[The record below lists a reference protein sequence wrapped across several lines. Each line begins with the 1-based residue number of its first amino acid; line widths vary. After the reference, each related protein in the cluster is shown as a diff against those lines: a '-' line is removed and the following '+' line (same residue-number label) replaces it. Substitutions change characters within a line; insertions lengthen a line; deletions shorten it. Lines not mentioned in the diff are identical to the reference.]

1 MVTDIKQIFGN
12 TQELREALYGG
23 VGIDDLIHPIDTD
36 AVMYYNNP
44 KAADGAIVRAKNFM
58 VVFSPCEKFEDNI
71 EPLKC
76 PFVDGLETYNVTE
89 GDHTNISFAQSF
101 FDFIDGSQLT
111 DNSIHTT
118 TTWNVNDTDFLFVRD
133 RKGAWYTNYLETIPN
148 NETYAHTSRTLEQF
162 VEEVIITEIEHYTEL
177 GGDEKRQFLLFGSHE
192 GGGYGACRSMVHIG
206 KKLKADKAN
215 SNSPNLYKDYAG
227 IFSFTIFAY
236 NFQTDILFQDLLKS
250 TPIPGEYTE
259 DIFPNL
265 SVLPNEE
272 NQIDRTD
279 DNISEELVNLYNLGN
294 QIEDI
299 LTDPTIPITMKVGGG
314 HLFEEL
320 DGLGNVGGNNLETP
334 EDYNLH
340 FLYNSNQYT
349 NGLGRQD
356 PATGEIEWLRG
367 VEYIDNLK
375 NNILKEIAET
385 LETPVPVEYVTFYGK
400 GLDGYIANANV
411 KVYAYDERT
420 KIEPTKL
427 DMRLY
432 EFENYYTIGKYEYG
446 EQTSTGE
453 DGSFAI
459 RLLKTDIPRVLKIEL
474 SGGGVELN
482 DIKKETRDKLSNI
495 ILDETDK
502 FEIILDKPL
511 SSDEKD
517 TEIFVTPLSTLKSRL
532 MDEYIYYPFSEQL
545 DDDEGTLSSET
556 DALLRWH
563 NNSNLVANKLLKH
576 KFGLNDGQLKSVD
589 YIANQDVEL
598 LKFNI
603 KLNSYKEI
611 IKYILNG
618 ILKTDEY
625 DYSVRDDLQVY
636 FGIAGTILNY
646 AEMPNS
652 YQSVGTDFSHDKTG
666 DDYLLD
672 ENVIEHILLATD
684 KLCGDPFNGCR
695 SRDITRKYHKTL
707 DKSNVW
713 YWYHEGDKDKSKID
727 FSKLATI
734 VRQIA
739 TPIFNNINTL
749 TNIATGSR
757 TGEVSASNKISK
769 DFVKVAGKVASIQK
783 ILEDYLIKTFVRT
796 DLDNPSN
803 ATEGW
808 WALDSDTESEIENA
822 LAEIQDDFTDT
833 GAEIYSLVFGPPAKP
848 SDIILSTDH
857 NYDPYLPTFEIVN
870 PSVANEEQD
879 VFHKYEYKF
888 STFNFGEQ
896 RMVWIC
902 DKTSTESENVTPPE
916 IPSDLSIDSDVNN
929 SGSRKPA
936 KIFSVEPRSVGQQM
950 SIQYGHNESLAKF
963 YKLASLDGESNV
975 IGVYVR
981 RVLKNGLRSEW
992 CVSHPKLYFSP
1003 PHRFRDTSK
1012 GYANVSFTT
1021 ESSYVILGNDTID
1034 ITWEYNQS
1042 ETDKLNIPIY
1052 KWKLDFYWKQT
1063 EAEEYPTSPTR
1074 ELTFFNY
1081 NVLRN
1086 ESTSTLKKFG
1096 TVLDLKQYFKAG
1108 YYKIK
1113 LGAVDTLR
1121 DDQLPFE
1128 SNSEYN
1134 TRVESG
1140 LYTDIAET
1148 NFDVSLTNF
1157 VSNFDSGSEVGFSPT
1172 FSFRNNDI
1180 NEKTEA
1186 SVHLPW
1192 PNPISSEMG
1201 QVNFVFDVKRW
1212 ESSLDANTSID
1223 VLNGNEIESV
1233 SDNGSWKTITAGY
1246 MRNTNATDQ
1255 SNKYI
1260 PVTKHIVNL
1269 DDLYEQLQ
1277 REHPND
1283 TSNSNF
1289 IGYLETSFDTQ
1300 PITDLIKELRSNADN
1315 ENNQRLH
1322 YFRIRVRLEGETKD
1336 SQWEVSSPLIYD
1348 LRKLKTPTIESYDI
1362 LDEAPGKLSLKL
1374 GNLPALLKTSGDNSG
1389 WGLDEYDSANINP
1402 SYPYGIFGDSVNRIS
1417 TNQTTSFELSV
1428 NGGDFAKVKISNKGI
1443 IQYPNPISFEKRTIS
1458 LRTVSSNSAILPSDG
1473 YEFELGFVF
1482 KKITFTKL
1490 ATYSD
1495 KNHVYPFDRD
1505 TNTAE
1510 VNTEE
1515 TNLYLEWENFGSNLP
1530 NLFGGIQVNG
1540 LEKLGLSYKYK
1551 VKVGNA
1557 ESFILE
1563 NNYFDISDYI
1573 KENSITISGDEAMEI
1588 NVVALDESNQESLSE
1603 DFKINWKSLVNTDVQ
1618 VEFASGLVRDTLP
1631 NKTNLPLVEWEWHFK
1646 DEENYNNL
1654 SPKIRYYELTLNDE
1668 PVKNEITGIDTSSK
1682 FKSELTITKEL
1693 DYFEK
1698 GIRNIFSETFDSE
1711 GDYTLGVTAVL
1722 ASGQKSQEFTHTI
1735 SVNFETPKPPKSIE
1749 LLNTEVSGKNII
1761 RYNEPANIK
1770 FVETDESADREEIAY
1785 YEVKWGSNILEVD
1798 RDDNSYEESSASF
1811 TLSLDTDGLKTG
1823 GEINVISVIPISTEG
1838 IPGEGKQLQFGIWY
1852 TDAQLDDAGA
1862 DRSITQYISTLGPAG
1877 MRGNVMR
1884 SNSVI
1889 LPPSEITNDIS
1900 ELDSDNVKI
1909 GMAVSI
1915 KGTDVYTGD
1924 DYLLSARFNQSGSGW
1939 TSYQPIPLPSDCN
1952 LFHTQDS
1959 QKVIVSSSKF
1969 QDRNY
1974 TNEIRY
1980 KTTYK
1985 GRKLKQ
1991 IVKKWFPAGV
2001 THRVS
2006 RYSYENGHDYNL
2018 VVDNLDWKPRAEDG
2032 YSMYIFTEDS
2042 QKNVTKVFEKSSTQ
2056 KQFNH
2061 DKPTGKYFELL
2072 GYTTMCS
2079 NEDGSLIAFGDS
2091 SVNGKLPSVQKY
2103 SIKINDIGLG
2113 WNSNA
2118 RILKTESEPFN
2129 SNNDLKI
2136 LKDYARTFRL
2146 DAYERDTIVT
2156 SLPPCGDGN
2165 ERDTANSGKENINS
2179 GIAVKFSKFEK
2190 PSGEWKLFSYSN
2202 KFQEINVPEF
2212 DKNVQFAG
2220 NNIAMSR
2227 SGNKVAIGLL
2237 STPDVEN
2244 KVDEDFVEFDI
2255 KLANYSESNDTI
2267 LTKHYDSPSSYSLT
2281 SGANLTRPIADVQ
2294 FQWPH
2299 NQYVYY
2305 EVSYKKTCYSDW
2317 DIVWCDSAETELTK
2331 NPNTWHSKTT
2341 LPKLNEPKREYN
2353 KLMDDGSTVY
2363 ANIYNA
2369 NVEFSLKY
2377 NDYNQNIYF
2386 RVEGQKIEDDV
2397 DTNALFHPN
2406 DIRYNRQIRVTAY
2419 DKNGVSQTNIYG
2431 AYGNSEKVY
2440 AVLLDSYITPKKK
2453 ILSHTPIIAT
2463 IGVDTSTNSV
2473 DTEYKY
2479 INWGGHLTDEY
2490 NPSDYMESASKGGSF
2505 KRPDFESYNL
2515 SVESDSVDSQ
2525 NVDYISAETAGRSP
2539 WVNSAAEFSAEKI
2552 VLSDDGSTMAVKLR
2566 PGLKR
2571 DNTNIMLV
2579 KVFKVD
2585 TLDHDNWVQLGQGF
2599 INNRFVN
2606 ERGDVSLS
2614 GDGKTLALSKV
2625 TEDDASFTIF
2635 TLNEV
2640 ENKWDETKTKERSI
2654 DVNAQDFSS
2663 AYKRSKYKLV
2673 ESDNINHKFTHEL
2686 VRLDAEIADNGYGSE
2701 IKLSYDGNSIVVSAP
2716 HGINSEIPDART
2728 TGRIIVYEN
2737 AGDNEWI
2744 PQVSPLSALEESV
2757 QDKIFKNIS
2766 NKYKQAYG
2774 ITFSDIN
2781 AYDFEGEY
2789 SLRKTS
2795 LIEKST
2801 GGEDNHYL
2809 GTNVFKIKGNLNFNT
2824 QQNVSIRNSG
2834 PKGPSTSWFYDD
2846 ELGRTFEEIKN
2857 WPIAGETE
2865 IIVGDFIKTFSSVEV
2880 FNIND
2885 FRVSVVLPKL
2895 QIYKV
2900 VNTFDLVPLVGYSID
2915 EKNNKSIKK
2924 DISDRYIAIEVIDN
2938 NSVAGTYL
2946 LNRESRGE
2954 YTWNLVRP
2962 GFASPDELPPHKI
2975 DEIYQ
2980 SKNYPS
2986 KNYAIAY
2993 KTQNYLSLEW
3003 DTAYKRLS
3011 SKNLEKVVHEEN
3023 PAYLVEM
3030 RESGNGTTW
3039 HEFPT
3044 DVTYIG
3050 NHWISSTNINGFDKS
3065 TYRDF
3070 SSNAE
3075 NHFRITAKDD
3085 STNTSEASDA
3095 KCFYKLDTDAVSPQ
3109 VNITS
3114 IEIDDQENPIFS
3126 WNDVLDDAYNNAVAT
3141 ANDEYQLTW
3150 SNIGYILQ
3158 LWKANDPNSES
3169 LDTDVDELI
3178 YTSDEISE
3186 TSYKFPFAIEKNT
3199 YHIRIFVV
3207 GDTETNFYLDPERI
3221 MPETTKRRYILSDSF
3236 TTKTFKDI
3244 GYTINNPILR
3254 GWKITSA
3261 TNDQDQNIEIHEE
3274 VSDYDY
3280 LDEPRDD
3287 PFDGTISNTAGT
3299 SWENSSWYFL
3309 PLKDDNQN
3317 NKKLEKFTI
3326 EIASY
3331 RKIDSRF
3338 SSGKFGIDFDY
3349 ADLTEGDN
3357 ETLAKIEI
3365 FKTDT
3370 QGENLSTPIFETDY
3384 ISGFKTGEFVVNGHT
3399 FNVFANGHNGHSSLV
3414 SVATNLVNENTPSG
3428 VMQYKLVK
3436 KKFEIDLSA
3445 IGGLLPDKYNVRIK
3459 MHSPIDDSLSNV
3471 TEWNESNHRLYVLNK
3486 FSVNT
3491 NGDLSPSIS
3500 GGYLDST
3507 ENVKIGEPITIN
3519 WNDISPTTDS
3529 SYEPLIYKVTFNNST
3544 LTDDLNDTRKT
3555 SKYKDDVKNKTN
3567 LKISR
3572 KSDQLFQYV
3581 IPADVYSITNTT
3593 NIKGTLTTYLYDMP
3607 LNSAEF
3613 NFTLFENKLDM
3624 FMYEEGGSGIEHK
3637 TGDTMKWAYY
3647 LDVKDTSHELVFDK
3661 YELELYRLKTRDLL
3675 LGPLAQRTKVGTTI
3689 TRSVNATDG
3698 GVEALTASSPNNAYE
3713 FYDEFEYSLN
3723 GVSFDDFYTFEL
3735 HITAYDKFG
3744 GTTRLIDG
3752 KSFAPTFTNPTLN
3765 LNNLGILSWSIP
3777 DVTARK
3783 TTSIVV
3789 KIMNGET
3796 EEHQEIISYDNKA
3809 NDNTL
3814 EYALT
3819 TSGVP
3824 SGITYNVIVNLKYY
3838 DETITEDNVSWDA
3851 THDDLANVRN
3861 IRVKNTPTMF
3871 IPSQNNF
3878 FHDAEEDEMWSS
3890 TMVQNANGELEKVVW
3905 NERPEFICINPI
3917 PDKGNFVDEDNDAF
3931 YWTWDPV
3938 QGADGYK
3945 TEVKTFRLFQT
3956 WLTDTPNDP
3965 NDDWYATEQTNN
3977 PVEQTTGDPGLLYKY
3992 TSYYV
3997 EEVGEEDDEHLREIS
4012 YKDEIM
4018 HKSDNQRELSQDF
4031 LDEYVTSSEAARP
4044 DINRKVGDWGI
4055 LNSIYN
4061 ESDEKL
4067 KSLVQRNHFL
4077 GFMHICLITP
4087 YTLDASEYVYGE
4099 TQSSEPIMFSEFKP
4113 RVDISGIKQYITNEE
4128 NLDLVFTVKNDSVFL
4143 PIELEDSKN
4152 DNVINPISNIT
4163 ITLTDA
4169 TRANPTEHI
4178 VTIDS
4183 STQTG
4188 ELKLDNHDLIGTY
4201 TLKVVATSQF
4211 DTKFEQEINYEVVPN
4226 KGYFK
4231 DLPTKFNVG
4240 EYEDITVAQSQRPI
4254 ADAKAPTIE
4263 LPLDSFEHDEDAIA
4277 SYLNKFAD
4285 YDYTEQQIESY
4296 FSSVSEDSNVT
4307 YLPGDIIEFKIPQT
4321 PIGTNKSGTYTQNY
4335 INYEEYS
4342 VGYRKYIE
4350 TNTKTITTTTNNR
4363 RRNNTNTYNNWYF
4376 HHRWWRY
4383 RWGYWYYNRAWTW
4396 RRRYHYVY
4404 SRGRWRYSYG
4414 YYRSWGR
4421 YYL

>member
-1 MVTDIKQIFGN
+1 MVNDIKQIFGN
-12 TQELREALYGG
+12 TQELKEALYGG
-23 VGIDDLIHPIDTD
+23 TNGEDIIYPIDTD
-36 AVMYYNNP
+36 AVMYYINP
-44 KAADGAIVRAKNFM
+44 KDSGGNIVRAKNFM

-76 PFVDGLETYNVTE
+76 PFVDHLETYNLVE
-89 GDHTNISFAQSF
+89 GEYTNTSFSQSF
-101 FDFIDGSQLT
+101 FDFINGTQLT
-111 DNSIHTT
+111 NNNKNTT
-118 TTWNVNDTDFLFVRD
+118 STWNVSDTDFLFVRD
-133 RKGAWYTNYLETIPN
+133 RQGAWYTNYLETIPN
-148 NETYAHTSRTLEQF
+148 NDTLTHTSRTLEQF
-162 VEEVIITEIEHYTEL
+162 VEDVIITEIEHYTEL
-177 GGDEKRQFLLFGSHE
+177 GDNEKRQFLLFGSHE

-206 KKLKADKAN
+206 KQIKADKAN
-215 SNSPNLYKDYAG
+215 SNSPELFKDYAG
-227 IFSFTIFAY
+227 IFSFTTFAY

-250 TPIPGEYTE
+250 TPIPGEYINE
-259 DIFPNL
+259 IFPNL

-279 DNISEELVNLYNLGN
+279 DNIPEEMINLYNLGY

-340 FLYNSNQYT
+340 FLYNPKQYV

-375 NNILKEIAET
+375 NNILKEIAQT

-400 GLDGYIANANV
+400 GLDGYITNANV

-474 SGGGVELN
+474 SGGGLTLN

-532 MDEYIYYPFSEQL
+532 MDEYIYYPLSELL
-545 DDDEGTLSSET
+545 DDDTDALSSET

-563 NNSNLVANKLLKH
+563 NNSNLVANKLLKN
-576 KFGLNDGQLKSVD
+576 KFELTDEQLKSVD

-625 DYSVRDDLQVY
+625 AYSVRDDLQVY
-636 FGIAGTILNY
+636 FGIAGTILDY
-646 AEMPNS
+646 AENTDMYES
-652 YQSVGTDFSHDKTG
+652 AGTYLSHDKIG

-672 ENVIEHILLATD
+672 ETIIEHILLATE
-684 KLCGDPFNGCR
+684 KLCGDPFNACR

-707 DKSNVW
+707 ESRVW
-713 YWYHEGDKDKSKID
+713 YWYRDGDGIDKSKID

-739 TPIFNNINTL
+739 IPIFDNINTL

-783 ILEDYLIKTFVRT
+783 ILEDYLRKTFVRT
-796 DLDNPSN
+796 DLNDPST
-803 ATEGW
+803 ASGGW
-808 WALDSDTESEIENA
+808 WALDSDIEGEIKNA
-822 LAEIQDDFTDT
+822 LAEIQDDFTDVGT
-833 GAEIYSLVFGPPAKP
+833 EIYSLVFGLPTKP
-848 SDIILSTDH
+848 SDIIVSPRSTF
-857 NYDPYLPTFEIVN
+857 DPYLPTFEIIN
-870 PSVANEEQD
+870 PSIANEEQG
-879 VFHKYEYKF
+879 VFYKYEYKF
-888 STFNFGEQ
+888 STFDFGEQ

-902 DKTSTESENVTPPE
+902 DKTSTESEDVTPPE
-916 IPSDLSIDSDVNN
+916 IPSGLSIDSNLNN

-936 KIFSVEPRSVGQQM
+936 KIFSIEPRVYDQRM
-950 SIQYGHNESLAKF
+950 DIRYGHNESLAKF
-963 YKLASLDGESNV
+963 YKLASLDEESNV

-1003 PHRFRDTSK
+1003 PHRFKDTTK
-1012 GYANVSFTT
+1012 GNADVSFTT
-1021 ESSYVILGNDTID
+1021 KSSYVVMGNDTID
-1034 ITWEYNQS
+1034 ITWQYNQS

-1063 EAEEYPTSPTR
+1063 DTEEFPTSPTR

-1096 TVLDLKQYFKAG
+1096 TILDLKQYFKAG
-1108 YYKIK
+1108 YHKIK
-1113 LGAVDTLR
+1113 LGVVDANR
-1121 DDQLPFE
+1121 GDQLPFE

-1140 LYTDIAET
+1140 IYTHIAET
-1148 NFDVSLTNF
+1148 NFEVSLTNF
-1157 VSNFDSGSEVGFSPT
+1157 VSDFNSGIEVGFSPT
-1172 FSFRNNDI
+1172 FGFRNNDI

-1192 PNPISSEMG
+1192 PNPISSSLG
-1201 QVNFVFDVKRW
+1201 TVNFVFEVQQW
-1212 ESSLDANTSID
+1212 ESSLDANASID

-1233 SDNGSWKTITAGY
+1233 SDTGSWKTITAGY
-1246 MRNTNATDQ
+1246 MRNTNISEQ

-1260 PVTKHIVNL
+1260 PITKHIVNL

-1277 REHPND
+1277 REHSND
-1283 TSNSNF
+1283 TSNSDF

-1300 PITDLIKELRSNADN
+1300 PITDLIKELRSNADD
-1315 ENNQRLH
+1315 EDNQRLH
-1322 YFRIRVRLEGETKD
+1322 YFRVQVRLEGKSKN
-1336 SQWEVSSPLIYD
+1336 SQWEVSAPLVYD
-1348 LRKLKTPTIESYDI
+1348 LRKLKTPTIESYNV

-1374 GNLPALLKTSGDNSG
+1374 GNLPALLKTSGEDSD
-1389 WGLDEYDSANINP
+1389 WGLEEYDSANIDP
-1402 SYPYGIFGDSVNRIS
+1402 TYPFGVFGDSDNRIP
-1417 TNQTTSFELSV
+1417 TNQTTSFELTV
-1428 NGGDFAKVKISNKGI
+1428 DGGDFTKVKMSNGGV

-1495 KNHVYPFDRD
+1495 ENHVYPFDRD

-1510 VNTEE
+1510 VNTLE
-1515 TNLYLEWENFGSNLP
+1515 TDLYLEWENFGSNFP
-1530 NLFGGIQVNG
+1530 NLFGGIQVDG
-1540 LEKLGLSYKYK
+1540 LEKLGLSYTYK
-1551 VKVGNA
+1551 IKVGSA
-1557 ESFILE
+1557 EPFISE
-1563 NNYFDISDYI
+1563 NNYFDISEYI
-1573 KENSITISGDEAMEI
+1573 KDNGITISDDGVMEI
-1588 NVVALDESNQESLSE
+1588 NVVALDELNQESLSE
-1603 DFKINWKSLVNTDVQ
+1603 DFKINWKSSINTDVQ
-1618 VEFASGLVRDTLP
+1618 IEFASGLVRDTLP
-1631 NKTNLPLVEWEWHFK
+1631 NKTSIPSVEWEWHFK
-1646 DEENYNNL
+1646 DGEIYNNL
-1654 SPKIRYYELTLNDE
+1654 SPKIKHYELTLNGE
-1668 PVKNEITGIDTSSK
+1668 PVKNKITGINLSSK
-1682 FKSELTITKEL
+1682 YRSELTITKEL

-1698 GIRNIFSETFDSE
+1698 DIRNTYSEAFDTA

-1722 ASGQKSQEFTHTI
+1722 TTGQKSNEFTHKF

-1749 LLNTEVSGKNII
+1749 LLNAKSTGKNEIN
-1761 RYNEPANIK
+1761 YLDVAKIK
-1770 FVETDESADREEIAY
+1770 FVETDDNADREEIAY
-1785 YEVKWGSNILEVD
+1785 YEVKWGSSIIEVD
-1798 RDDNSYEESSASF
+1798 RDHTSYEESSASF
-1811 TLSLDTDGLKTG
+1811 TLELDTNGLKVG
-1823 GEINVISVIPISTEG
+1823 GELSIVSVIPISIEG
-1838 IPGEGKQLQFGIWY
+1838 VPGEGKQLQFAIFY
-1852 TDAQLDDAGA
+1852 TTEQSSDLGT
-1862 DRSITQYISTLGPAG
+1862 DRNIIKQIKTVGPRG

-1884 SNSVI
+1884 SDSVT
-1889 LPPSEITNDIS
+1889 LPPFEITNDIS
-1900 ELDSDNVKI
+1900 ELNSDNFKI

-1915 KGTDVYTGD
+1915 KGTDVYTGN
-1924 DYLLSARFNQSGSGW
+1924 DYLLSARFNQSGTGW

-1969 QDRNY
+1969 QDRHY
-1974 TNEIRY
+1974 T
-1980 KTTYK
+1980 KT
-1985 GRKLKQ
+1985 
-1991 IVKKWFPAGV
+1991 VKKWFTAGV

-2006 RYSYENGHDYNL
+2006 RYLYENGHDYNL
-2018 VVDNLDWKPRAEDG
+2018 VVNNFDWKPRAEDDF
-2032 YSMYIFTEDS
+2032 SMYIFTEDS
-2042 QKNVTKVFEKSSTQ
+2042 QKNITNVFEKSNTQ
-2056 KQFNH
+2056 KQSNH

-2079 NEDGSLIAFGDS
+2079 NEDGSLIAFGDP
-2091 SVNGKLPSVQKY
+2091 SVNGKLPGVQKY
-2103 SIKINDIGLG
+2103 SINIDSVGLQ
-2113 WNSNA
+2113 WNPGV
-2118 RILKTESEPFN
+2118 RILKTESEPFK
-2129 SNNDLKI
+2129 SNNDIKI

-2156 SLPPCGDGN
+2156 SLPPCGDDN
-2165 ERDTANSGKENINS
+2165 ERDNANNTKENINT
-2179 GIAVKFSKFEK
+2179 GVAVKFSKFEK

-2202 KFQEINVPEF
+2202 KFQEINVTAKLEE
-2212 DKNVQFAG
+2212 NVEFAG
-2220 NNIAMSR
+2220 NNIAMSK

-2237 STPDVEN
+2237 SKPEMKN
-2244 KVDEDFVEFDI
+2244 ESIEDFVEFDI
-2255 KLANYSESNDTI
+2255 KLANYSETNDTI
-2267 LTKHYDSPSSYSLT
+2267 LTRQFDSPSSYSLT
-2281 SGANLTRPIADVQ
+2281 SVTNLTRPIADVQ

-2377 NDYNQNIYF
+2377 DNSNHNIYF
-2386 RVEGQKIEDDV
+2386 RVKGQKIEDDV
-2397 DTNALFHPN
+2397 NTTALFHPN
-2406 DIRYNRQIRVTAY
+2406 DMRYNRQIRVTAY

-2431 AYGNSEKVY
+2431 AYGNSGKIY

-2515 SVESDSVDSQ
+2515 SVESESVDSQ
-2525 NVDYISAETAGRSP
+2525 NVDYISAETAGKSP

-2571 DNTNIMLV
+2571 DNTNIILV

-2585 TLDHDNWVQLGQGF
+2585 TSNYNNWVQLGQGF

-2635 TLNEV
+2635 KLFDG
-2640 ENKWDETKTKERSI
+2640 KWIEAETKKRPLNV
-2654 DVNAQDFSS
+2654 DAPDFSS
-2663 AYKRSKYKLV
+2663 AYKRSKYKLK
-2673 ESDNINHKFTHEL
+2673 ESTDKNYKFTHEL
-2686 VRLDAEIADNGYGSE
+2686 VRLDARIADTGFASD
-2701 IKLSYDGNSIVVSAP
+2701 IKLSYDGNSIIVSAP
-2716 HGINSEIPDART
+2716 DGINDEIPDART
-2728 TGRIIVYEN
+2728 TGRIIVYEDSGGAN
-2737 AGDNEWI
+2737 GWI
-2744 PQVSPLSALEESV
+2744 PHVSPQSALEESV

-2766 NKYKQAYG
+2766 NKYKNAYG
-2774 ITFSDIN
+2774 ITFSDIS
-2781 AYDFEGEY
+2781 ALDFEEQY
-2789 SLRKTS
+2789 SETKTS
-2795 LIEKST
+2795 LIENST
-2801 GGEDNHYL
+2801 AGEDNHYL
-2809 GTNVFKIKGNLNFNT
+2809 GTNVFKLKGNLNFNT
-2824 QQNVSIRNSG
+2824 QPGLSIRNSG

-2846 ELGRTFEEIKN
+2846 ELERTFEEIKN

-2865 IIVGDFIKTFSSVEV
+2865 IIFGDFIKTFSSVEV

-2900 VNTFDLVPLVGYSID
+2900 VNTFDTVPLIGYSID

-2954 YTWNLVRP
+2954 YTWDLVRP
-2962 GFASPDELPPHKI
+2962 NFASPDELPPHKI

-3023 PAYLVEM
+3023 PAYLVEI
-3030 RESGNGTTW
+3030 RESGKGTTW

-3050 NHWISSTNINGFDKS
+3050 NHWIASTNINSFDKS
-3065 TYRDF
+3065 THRDF
-3070 SSNAE
+3070 SSNVE
-3075 NHFRITAKDD
+3075 NHFRITAKDN

-3114 IEIDDQENPIFS
+3114 ITSGNDAENPIFS
-3126 WNDVLDDAYNNAVAT
+3126 WDDVLDDAYNNAVAN
-3141 ANDEYQLTW
+3141 ANDENQLTW

-3169 LDTDVDELI
+3169 LDSDVDELI

-3207 GDTETNFYLDPERI
+3207 GDTETNFYIDPERI
-3221 MPETTKRRYILSDSF
+3221 IPETTTRRYILSDSF

-3261 TNDQDQNIEIHEE
+3261 TNNQDQNIEIHEE
-3274 VSDYDY
+3274 VSDYDH
-3280 LDEPRDD
+3280 LDEPRDA

-3309 PLKDDNQN
+3309 PLKDDDQN

-3331 RKIDSRF
+3331 KKMDSRF

-3349 ADLTEGDN
+3349 ADLTEDDN

-3370 QGENLSTPIFETDY
+3370 YGESSGDSPIFETDY
-3384 ISGFKTGEFVVNGHT
+3384 ISGTKTGEFVSNGHT
-3399 FNVFANGHNGHSSLV
+3399 FNVFANGHTGHSSLV
-3414 SVATNLVNENTPSG
+3414 SVATNLVNENTPLFH
-3428 VMQYKLVK
+3428 MQYKLVK
-3436 KKFEIDLSA
+3436 KKFEIDLSTTD
-3445 IGGLLPDKYNVRIK
+3445 IGGLSPDKYNVRIK
-3459 MHSPIDDSLSNV
+3459 MNSPIDGSTSNV

-3486 FSVNT
+3486 FSVDT
-3491 NGDLSPSIS
+3491 NEDLSPSIS
-3500 GGYLDST
+3500 SGYLDST
-3507 ENVKIGEPITIN
+3507 QNVKIGEPITIN
-3519 WNDISPTTDS
+3519 WNDISPTADS
-3529 SYEPLIYKVTFNNST
+3529 SYEPLIYKVTFDDST
-3544 LTDDLNDTRKT
+3544 LTDDLNDTSKT

-3572 KSDQLFQYV
+3572 KSDQSFQYV

-3593 NIKGTLTTYLYDMP
+3593 DITGTVTAYLYDMP
-3607 LNSAEF
+3607 LDSADF

-3637 TGDTMKWAYY
+3637 TNDTMKWAYY
-3647 LDVKDTSHELVFDK
+3647 LDVKDTSHDLVFDK
-3661 YELELYRLKTRDLL
+3661 YELELYRLKTRDIL
-3675 LGPLAQRTKVGTTI
+3675 LGQLAQRTKVEQTI
-3689 TRSVNATDG
+3689 TRQPPDDLGKTPPTDIS
-3698 GVEALTASSPNNAYE
+3698 TE
-3713 FYDEFEYSLN
+3713 FYDEFEYDLN
-3723 GVSFDDFYTFEL
+3723 GVSHDDFYTYEL

-3752 KSFAPTFTNPTLN
+3752 KSFAPTFTNPTLDVN
-3765 LNNLGILSWSIP
+3765 SLGILSWSIP

-3809 NDNTL
+3809 NDNTF

-3824 SGITYNVIVNLKYY
+3824 SGINYNVSVNLKYY
-3838 DETITEDNVSWDA
+3838 DETITEGSISWNA
-3851 THDDLANVRN
+3851 NHDDLANVRN
-3861 IRVKNTPTMF
+3861 IRVKHTPTMF

-3890 TMVQNANGELEKVVW
+3890 TMMQTANGELEKVVW

-3917 PDKGNFVDEDNDAF
+3917 ADSSNFVNDNSEEFEDKF

-3977 PVEQTTGDPGLLYKY
+3977 PVEQTDGDPGLLYKY

-4012 YKDEIM
+4012 YTDVVW
-4018 HKSDNQRELSQDF
+4018 HGPGNQRGLWPEF
-4031 LDEYVTSSEAARP
+4031 LTEYVTSSEAARP

-4055 LNSIYN
+4055 LNSVYN

-4077 GFMHICLITP
+4077 GFMHICLVTP
-4087 YTLDASEYVYGE
+4087 YTKGEGEGDDEYIYGE

-4128 NLDLVFTVKNDSVFL
+4128 SLDLVFTVKNDSVFL
-4143 PIELEDSKN
+4143 PIELENDKN
-4152 DNVINPISNIT
+4152 GNVIKPIDSIT
-4163 ITLTDA
+4163 VTLTDA

-4178 VTIDS
+4178 VTIDP

-4188 ELKLDNHDLIGTY
+4188 QLKLDKHDLIGTY
-4201 TLKVVATSQF
+4201 TLKVVAISEF
-4211 DTKFEQEINYEVVPN
+4211 NTKFEQTINYEVVPN

-4240 EYEDITVAQSQRPI
+4240 EYVDITVPQSQRPI
-4254 ADAKAPTIE
+4254 SDTKAPTIE

-4285 YDYTEQQIESY
+4285 YDYTEQQIEDY
-4296 FSSVSEDSNVT
+4296 FSSVSDDSNVT
-4307 YLPGDIIEFKIPQT
+4307 YLPGDIIQFEHEQN
-4321 PIGTNKSGTYTQNY
+4321 PIGTNKPGTYTQNY
-4335 INYEEYS
+4335 INHEEYS

-4350 TNTKTITTTTNNR
+4350 TNTKTVTTSTNNR
-4363 RRNNTNTYNNWYF
+4363 RRTNTRNTNYYYY
-4376 HHRWWRY
+4376 HHRWWGY
-4383 RWGYWYYNRAWTW
+4383 HWLYWYYRRAWIW
-4396 RRRYHYVY
+4396 RRR
-4404 SRGRWRYSYG
+4404 SWWGRRYTSYI
-4414 YYRSWGR
+4414 YYRSWGF
-4421 YYL
+4421 YKAY